1 MSNPNNLSSVT
12 ESTIDKTT
20 TFFNNFFGPSFAISQ
35 NIDDSVIGFFEKI
48 TQNKESAKILASAV
62 IYTCLSRDIDVME
75 TLAKFSTMT
84 ESELNSYVTMFLNL
98 NRAGTSYLG
107 INNYPRISKYVQ
119 RMLIP

>member
-62 IYTCLSRDIDVME
+62 IYTCLSRNIDVME

-84 ESELNSYVTMFLNL
+84 EGELNSYVTMFLNL

>member
-62 IYTCLSRDIDVME
+62 IYTCLSRNIDVME

-84 ESELNSYVTMFLNL
+84 EGELNSYVTMFLKL